1 MPRLRIASAPPRV
14 LLVCSGLDHA
24 HRGFESFAR
33 ECFEVLS
40 GDPRLDL
47 WLIKGSGA
55 PGPRERSVR
64 TITRDS
70 PWFAGL
76 GRLTGREP
84 FRFEQAAFALSLQPA
99 LWRADPDVVYF
110 SEWLTGQ
117 MLARLRGVTGGRYR
131 LAFCNGAMAEQGFGH
146 LDLVQQ
152 LTPFAVEHVVGRG
165 ADPVR
170 QRMLPL
176 GFSIDRC
183 FQPLSAEDRGARRR
197 TLQLPADRPIVL
209 SVAALN
215 RHHKRIDYLIE
226 EVSRLPSPRPFLL
239 MAGQAEPDTPGLRDL
254 ARRRLGADGF
264 AMRTVAAGQVREL
277 YRISDAFVLTSL
289 GESFG
294 RVLVEALAEGLPC
307 IAHDYPITRDVLGGH
322 GILTDLSR
330 TGSLADLLAAP
341 LRPPTDAPARHRH
354 AYEQF
359 SWERLA
365 PRYVAFLTEA
375 AGRPAS
381 AGQPPT
387 QANRTVSS
395 SSGEELCR

>member
-1 MPRLRIASAPPRV
+1 MPRRRPASAPPRV
-14 LLVCSGLDHA
+14 LLVCPGLDHA
-24 HRGFESFAR
+24 RRGFESFAR
-33 ECFEVLS
+33 ECFDALR
-40 GDPRLDL
+40 GDPGLEL
-47 WLIKGSGA
+47 WLIKGSG
-55 PGPRERSVR
+55 PRGPRERAVP

-70 PWFAGL
+70 PWFAWL
-76 GRLTGREP
+76 GRLSRREP
-84 FRFEQAAFALSLQPA
+84 FRFEQAAFALSLQPV

-117 MLARLRGVTGGRYR
+117 VLARLRRATGARYR
-131 LAFCNGAMAEQGFGH
+131 LAFCNGAMAERGFGH

-152 LTPFAVEHVVGRG
+152 LTPFAVEHVVGCG
-165 ADPVR
+165 ADPTR

-176 GFSIDRC
+176 GFSIDRG
-183 FQPLSAEDRGARRR
+183 LRALATEDRAARRR
-197 TLQLPADRPIVL
+197 SLQLPVDRPIL
-209 SVAALN
+209 LCVAALN
-215 RHHKRIDYLIE
+215 RHHKRIDFLIE
-226 EVSRLPSPRPFLL
+226 EVARLAPPRPFLF
-239 MAGQAEPDTPGLRDL
+239 MAGQAEPDTPGLREL
-254 ARRRLGADGF
+254 ARRRLGDDGF
-264 AMRTVAAGQVREL
+264 AMRTVPAQQVREL

-330 TGSLADLLAAP
+330 SGSLTQLLTAP
-341 LRPPTDAPARHRH
+341 LRPPTDALARHRH

-359 SWERLA
+359 SWDRLV

-375 AGRPAS
+375 AGRS
-381 AGQPPT
+381 APVGQPPT
-387 QANRTVSS
+387 AANRTVSS